1 MSSSDTLERAVPPA
15 PRPAAA
21 SDRDTSFEGC
31 LDGSDRPLLS
41 LLGGTVPHCVVTRP
55 PSRARRIYGVWL
67 RHVRVYSK
75 NLFSNALPPFLEP
88 LIFLVGI
95 GLGLGQFIGTMN
107 GTPYIQYLATGL
119 MVTSAMFT
127 AAFECSFGTYIRL
140 EFDKVYDGMLGAPM
154 SVHDLLIGEMLWAG
168 TKGFVFTSS
177 VMVITTVFGIVPL
190 RSVML
195 APVLGFLT
203 GSMFAALGY
212 LMTSIVDN
220 INQFNFFFS
229 GFISPM
235 FFFAGVFFPVEN
247 LPAFIRPITE
257 LLPLTH
263 PVRLMRGL
271 AGGELGWQHAFS
283 VVYIIG
289 LTVLVGAWGIHRLK
303 RKLVD

>member
-1 MSSSDTLERAVPPA
+1 MSSSDTI
-15 PRPAAA
+15 AAQRRQTG
-21 SDRDTSFEGC
+21 DRVEGC
-31 LDGSDRPLLS
+31 VDAEDRPLIT
-41 LLGGTVPHCVVTRP
+41 LLGGTTPHCVVTRP
-55 PSRARRIYGVWL
+55 PTRARRIYGVWL

-75 NLFSNALPPFLEP
+75 NLVSNALPPFLEP

-107 GTPYIQYLATGL
+107 GAPYIEYLATGL
-119 MVTSAMFT
+119 MVTAAMFT

-168 TKGFVFTSS
+168 TKGFVFTLS
-177 VMVITTVFGIVPL
+177 VMIITTVFGIVPL
-190 RSVML
+190 RSVFF
-195 APVLGFLT
+195 APLLGFMT
-203 GSMFAALGY
+203 GAMFAALGF
-212 LMTSIVDN
+212 LVTSLVDN

-247 LPAFIRPITE
+247 LPAFVRPITE
-257 LLPLTH
+257 VLPLTH

-271 AGGELGWQHAFS
+271 VHGDLGPVHLIS
-283 VVYIIG
+283 LGYIIV
-289 LTVLVGAWGIHRLK
+289 LTVAVGAWSINRLK
-303 RKLVD
+303 RKLID

>member
-1 MSSSDTLERAVPPA
+1 MSSSDALDANTQIE
-15 PRPAAA
+15 
-21 SDRDTSFEGC
+21 DRHVEGC
-31 LDGSDRPLLS
+31 LDAEDRPLIA
-41 LLGGTVPHCVVTRP
+41 LLGGTRPHCVVTRP
-55 PSRARRIYGVWL
+55 PSWARRIYGVWL

-75 NLFSNALPPFLEP
+75 NLISNALPPFLEP

-107 GTPYIQYLATGL
+107 GAPYIEYLATGL
-119 MVTSAMFT
+119 MVTAAMFT

-168 TKGFVFTSS
+168 TKGFVFTFS
-177 VMVITTVFGIVPL
+177 VMVITTLFGIVPL
-190 RSVML
+190 RSVFF
-195 APVLGFLT
+195 APLLGFIT
-203 GSMFAALGY
+203 GTMFAALGF

-247 LPAFIRPITE
+247 LPAFVRPITE
-257 LLPLTH
+257 ILPLTH

-271 AGGELGWQHAFS
+271 FAGQLGRQHLFS
-283 VVYIIG
+283 LGYVIA
-289 LTVLVGAWGIHRLK
+289 LTVAVGAWGISRLK
-303 RKLVD
+303 RKLID